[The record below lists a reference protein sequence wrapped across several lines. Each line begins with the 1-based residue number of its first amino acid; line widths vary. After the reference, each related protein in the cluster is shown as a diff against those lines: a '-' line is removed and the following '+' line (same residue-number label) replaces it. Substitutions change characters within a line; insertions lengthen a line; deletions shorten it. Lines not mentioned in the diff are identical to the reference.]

1 MTLDLIGEA
10 EVSMRTR
17 LGINLTL
24 GVLGLAMSMPA
35 FAQNKPPAS
44 QSMHRPGE
52 AAENPVNHTDRGVQ
66 IAVKD
71 TTITAQVK
79 AALHQDKEVSND
91 YIHVSTI
98 AGVVSLK
105 GAVPTKQA
113 AVRAEEIAHQ
123 TVGVR
128 GVNNRLTVVSSE
140 RIAN

>member
-1 MTLDLIGEA
+1 MK
-10 EVSMRTR
+10 SR

-24 GVLGLAMSMPA
+24 FLLGLAMTMSA

-52 AAENPVNHTDRGVQ
+52 AAKNPANHADQGVQ

-71 TTITAQVK
+71 TTITAKVK

-91 YIHVSTI
+91 NIHVSTI

-113 AVRAEEIAHQ
+113 AVRAEEIAHE

-128 GVNNRLTVVSSE
+128 GVNNKLTVVNSE
-140 RIAN
+140 SIAK

>member
-1 MTLDLIGEA
+1 LRIIGYA
-10 EVSMRTR
+10 EVTMRSR
-17 LGINLTL
+17 LGILTL
-24 GVLGLAMSMPA
+24 IALGMAITVPA

-44 QSMHRPGE
+44 QSMHRSGE
-52 AAENPVNHTDRGVQ
+52 AADNPANHTDRGVQ

-91 YIHVSTI
+91 NIHVSTI